1 MPHSPN
7 RNQSYAIFTTTGA
20 ATGAGLSQAIGGIGI
35 TGIGTGFGLGMMPMI
50 GVGAVVGAAA
60 HEVLRG
66 IAEGDRTVLGAG
78 ILGGI
83 GGAGIHST
91 IGGVGIAFG
100 GGAIGA
106 GLFPFIAVGATVAFA
121 ANSLINGAKQK
132 PGERFASASQ
142 AFDQMEA
149 KINDQLG
156 WQFDYIQALL
166 ELEEELSGEALKR
179 TFRLLE
185 VDIELE
191 EMKAKMRSPSATPRN
206 STTPPVNETAIASHP
221 ELAWHCVH
229 TWKAHDAEI
238 NGLAISP
245 DSQTLVSASSD
256 RTINLWRVS
265 TQKRLFSFF
274 CTKEPYAVAIAPD
287 NQTLISG
294 DFDQK
299 VTSWHL
305 TTKAMLQTF
314 FSQPYCPTS
323 HDGFVYAV
331 AISPNHQTVVS
342 GGADNTV
349 RLWKMGSGQPIRIL
363 NGHTQP
369 IWSVLI
375 HPDQT
380 TCVSASGDHTIRIW
394 QMHQFANPRILTG
407 HTNSVNAIALNPNG
421 TLLISGSSDTTI
433 KYWDYHTG
441 DLLRTLTG
449 HKAAIFSI
457 AISPDGE
464 TLASSDRAGV
474 IKLWNLATGELLQTI
489 ANRGYVL
496 FSPDGQ
502 FLITSHQGNLKLW
515 QRQLIPNSSRLGA
528 IVDGD
533 WWIVLGVSPDAEAR
547 VVKRAYHDLAR
558 QNHPDVNRSAN
569 APEIMQILN
578 KAYESFER
586 SQTGNSF
593 SRT

>member
-7 RNQSYAIFTTTGA
+7 DNQSHSIFTTTGA
-20 ATGAGLSQAIGGIGI
+20 VAGAGVFQVVGGVGVVGMGTGIGLGLAPMMFTGAVVGSATHVVLGAIAEGDPSILSAAGLGAIGGVGLYSAIGGIGV
-35 TGIGTGFGLGMMPMI
+35 GIGGSAFGLGA
-50 GVGAVVGAAA
+50 GAFA
-60 HEVLRG
+60 
-66 IAEGDRTVLGAG
+66 
-78 ILGGI
+78 GI
-83 GGAGIHST
+83 GG
-91 IGGVGIAFG
+91 VFG
-100 GGAIGA
+100 
-106 GLFPFIAVGATVAFA
+106 LA
-121 ANSLINGAKQK
+121 AYGFYRAWRQET
-132 PGERFASASQ
+132 GERLAG
-142 AFDQMEA
+142 AFDAFTRMEA
-149 KINDQLG
+149 KINDQLD
-156 WQFDYIQALL
+156 WSFNYIEALL
-166 ELEEELSGEALKR
+166 ELEEELSGEATKR
-179 TFRLLE
+179 KFRLLE

-191 EMKAKMRSPSATPRN
+191 EMKARMRSPSATPRN
-206 STTPPVNETAIASHP
+206 STTPPVDETAIASQSD
-221 ELAWHCVH
+221 LAWHCIQ

-256 RTINLWRVS
+256 RTINLWRLS

-323 HDGFVYAV
+323 HDGFIYAV
-331 AISPNHQTVVS
+331 ATSPDHQTVVS
-342 GGADNTV
+342 GSADHTV
-349 RLWKMGSGQPIRIL
+349 RLWKLGSGQPIRIL
-363 NGHTQP
+363 NGHTAP
-369 IWSVLI
+369 VWSVLI

-407 HTNSVNAIALNPNG
+407 HTNSVNAIALNPSG

-441 DLLRTLTG
+441 DLLRTLIG

-515 QRQLIPNSSRLGA
+515 QRQSIPNSSKLGA

-533 WWIVLGVSPDAEAR
+533 WWIVLGVAPDAEPS
-547 VVKRAYHDLAR
+547 VVKRAYRNLAR
-558 QNHPDVNRSAN
+558 QYHPDINQSEHAQ
-569 APEIMQILN
+569 EIMQIVN
-578 KAYESFER
+578 KAYASFER
-586 SQTGNSF
+586 SPIS
-593 SRT
+593 

>member
-1 MPHSPN
+1 MPHSSN
-7 RNQSYAIFTTTGA
+7 DNQSHTIFTTTGA
-20 ATGAGLSQAIGGIGI
+20 VAGAGVFQVVGGVGVVGMG
-35 TGIGTGFGLGMMPMI
+35 TGIGLGLAPMMFT
-50 GVGAVVGAAA
+50 GAVVGSATHA
-60 HEVLRG
+60 VLG
-66 IAEGDRTVLGAG
+66 VAEGDPTVLGAG

-83 GGAGIHST
+83 GGAGIHSM
-91 IGGVGIAFG
+91 IGGMGVAFG
-100 GGAIGA
+100 GGAIGL
-106 GLFPFIAVGATVAFA
+106 GFVPIVGVGAVVGVAV
-121 ANSLINGAKQK
+121 NSFINGSKPK

-191 EMKAKMRSPSATPRN
+191 EMKAKMRSPSATPKN
-206 STTPPVNETAIASHP
+206 STTPPVDETAIASHP
-221 ELAWHCVH
+221 ELAWHCIH

-274 CTKEPYAVAIAPD
+274 CAKEPYAVAIAPD

-323 HDGFVYAV
+323 HDGFIYAV

-363 NGHTQP
+363 NGHAAP
-369 IWSVLI
+369 VWSVLV
-375 HPDQT
+375 HPGQT

-407 HTNSVNAIALNPNG
+407 HNNSVNAIALNPNG

-449 HKAAIFSI
+449 HKAAIFSL

-489 ANRGYVL
+489 ANRGSVL

-515 QRQLIPNSSRLGA
+515 QRQSIPNSSKLGA
-528 IVDGD
+528 IVDGE
-533 WWIVLGVSPDAEAR
+533 WWIVLGVAPTAEPS
-547 VVKRAYHDLAR
+547 VVKRAYRNLAR
-558 QNHPDVNRSAN
+558 QYHPDVNQSEHAQ
-569 APEIMQILN
+569 AIMQIVN
-578 KAYESFER
+578 KAYASFER
-586 SQTGNSF
+586 SQ
-593 SRT
+593 